1 MKASE
6 GKVLVVDDEAQIRNV
21 CQRALEKLGFD
32 VHAAES
38 GDQAILL
45 LDRHNYDFVLTD
57 VSMPGCVD
65 GPKLVEEIKNRS
77 SSTDVVIMTA
87 HPTLETAIRTL
98 KHGAYDYLLKP
109 FSLEYLESVVARCFE
124 KRRLSKELDREKIL
138 RQELEVAYSELQ
150 KVERL
155 KDAFLSRLQ
164 HELRTP
170 LAKIIGVTE
179 VVAEGAMGALG
190 SARFTEILRSST
202 ARMREV
208 VEQLLLFAD
217 THCQNLLLDRSPMD
231 LEQAVKEVV
240 ENYASLSREKRLRV
254 EISFG
259 KMELLLADADLIKRA
274 FNHLFLNAIHFNKM
288 DGNIRIEGRQNADK
302 AVVVFSDTGIGI
314 PQNQLSNV
322 FDSFYQVAEYMTR
335 KVDGL
340 GLGLAIVRRI
350 VEAHGGKVSVRSQE
364 GSGSTFTVSLP
375 RHQINQDSNQE
386 SSLRSLQ

>member
-1 MKASE
+1 M
-6 GKVLVVDDEAQIRNV
+6 
-21 CQRALEKLGFD
+21 
-32 VHAAES
+32 
-38 GDQAILL
+38 
-45 LDRHNYDFVLTD
+45 
-57 VSMPGCVD
+57 
-65 GPKLVEEIKNRS
+65 
-77 SSTDVVIMTA
+77 
-87 HPTLETAIRTL
+87 
-98 KHGAYDYLLKP
+98 
-109 FSLEYLESVVARCFE
+109 VARCFE

-138 RQELEVAYSELQ
+138 RQELAVAYSELK

-170 LAKIIGVTE
+170 LAKIIGITDVI
-179 VVAEGAMGALG
+179 ADGAMDALG

-217 THCQNLLLDRSPMD
+217 THSQDLLLDRSRLD
-231 LEQAVKEVV
+231 LEQAIKELVQ
-240 ENYASLSREKRLRV
+240 NYALLLEEKRLNV

-259 KMELLLADADLIKRA
+259 KMEPLLADADLVKRA
-274 FNHLFLNAIHFNKM
+274 FNHLFLNAIHFNKA
-288 DGNIRIEGRQNADK
+288 GGSIRIEGRQDADE
-302 AVVVFSDTGIGI
+302 VVVAFSDTGMGI

-335 KVDGL
+335 KVGGL

-350 VEAHGGKVSVRSQE
+350 VEAHGGKVSGRSQE

-375 RHQINQDSNQE
+375 RRQTSQDSSQE
-386 SSLRSLQ
+386 SSLRSLK